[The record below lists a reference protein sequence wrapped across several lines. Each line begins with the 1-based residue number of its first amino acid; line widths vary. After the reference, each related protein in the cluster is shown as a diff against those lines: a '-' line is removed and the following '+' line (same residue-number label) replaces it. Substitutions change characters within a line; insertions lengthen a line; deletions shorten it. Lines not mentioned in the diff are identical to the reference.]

1 MPPRT
6 RQRSVAVDGVD
17 VLPLDDLPLEIQL
30 RVLEHLDDFSDCA
43 AVSLAAPPLGLAAL
57 QSGLQRFRDPLFAV
71 AMRLATVR
79 RARIDEQLLRQYAAD
94 DRATSANFPWI
105 ARVSPNLHLCSE
117 SLECS
122 ESGKEAWRLW
132 SRGAHGAHVRAYH
145 AGCVFHFKGELN
157 AECLVRSVSRE
168 GDASYYEGGLPG
180 RRTRLVSPDGT
191 VTKFDGES
199 GTERVVRMDLP
210 DGSVWH
216 YEGGQELE
224 RVTRIVRP
232 GGWMTRFEGDRNEER
247 IVRMH
252 GPGGFVMHL
261 EGERGAERRVRLEQ
275 IDFGII
281 SHFEGE
287 SGSERMVSI
296 ELPGGQMLLPNRDW
310 TWAEDGSLHIEE
322 RPFNTSSCSSRAK
335 RTFVRSAKRSGF
347 EGWSRFLSKGW
358 LM

>member
-1 MPPRT
+1 MAPRT
-6 RQRSVAVDGVD
+6 RRRVAADEAD

-30 RVLEHLDDFSDCA
+30 RILEYIEDFSDCA
-43 AVSLAAPPLGLAAL
+43 AVSLASPPLGLAAL
-57 QSGLQRFRDPLFAV
+57 QSGLKRFQHPLFAV

-94 DRATSANFPWI
+94 NRATSDTFAWI
-105 ARVSPNLHLCSE
+105 KRVSPNLHLCCE
-117 SLECS
+117 TLECS
-122 ESGKEAWRLW
+122 ESGKEAWRL
-132 SRGAHGAHVRAYH
+132 SCRGVLGAHVRAYH
-145 AGCVFHFKGELN
+145 AGCVFHFTGELN
-157 AECLVRSVSRE
+157 AESLVRSMTRD
-168 GDASYYEGGLPG
+168 GDATYYEGGLPG
-180 RRTRLVSPDGT
+180 RRTRRVAPDGT
-191 VTKFDGES
+191 VTRFEGES

-216 YEGGQELE
+216 YEGGQEAE
-224 RVTRIVRP
+224 RVSRIVRP
-232 GGWMTRFEGDRNEER
+232 GGWMTRFEGERNEER

-261 EGERGAERRVRLEQ
+261 EGERGTERRVRLEQ

-287 SGSERMVSI
+287 SGYERMVSI

-310 TWAEDGSLHIEE
+310 KWQADGSLHIEE
-322 RPFNTSSCSSRAK
+322 RPFNTGSCSSRAK

-347 EGWSRFLSKGW
+347 EGWSRFLSRGW